1 MGGGTGVKIALRF
14 ASGGKAVKWAG
25 KAGKWVANATGKV
38 IQRAAQVVED
48 TARGVWSSI
57 KRWFGGRGAAKG
69 GANGRKLWGRADT
82 LDDHF
87 RRHGADFGARNA
99 DDYAQG
105 ASDFFRRSQAD
116 GLPTKIGPDGT
127 IRVYDPAS
135 NTFGSFNPDGTTK
148 TFFKPSGGQ
157 SYWDGQPG
165 GAPWT
170 PK

>member
-1 MGGGTGVKIALRF
+1 LTEGYYEGDWQRI
-14 ASGGKAVKWAG
+14 ASGG
-25 KAGKWVANATGKV
+25 
-38 IQRAAQVVED
+38 
-48 TARGVWSSI
+48 
-57 KRWFGGRGAAKG
+57 AKLWG
-69 GANGRKLWGRADT
+69 GAGQVILAVVGTRSAVQKTWKVPRGGLNGRKLWGRADT

-87 RRHGADFGARNA
+87 HRHGADFGARNA
-99 DDYAQG
+99 GDYAQQ
-105 ASDFFRRSQAD
+105 ASDFLRRSQAD

-170 PK
+170 PR